1 LLIAAGIS
9 IAFALALAGL
19 ALSALFEKHLRDSLE
34 REQQRELLN
43 LAGSLKIAPDGSLDA
58 GGGSSN
64 PAFAQAYSG
73 TYWWIVGADGTGQK
87 EVARSLSLWDAPLP
101 ALNGNLGPEGEALAV
116 TSRPLTIGE
125 AGAERHFMLFAAR
138 HESDIT
144 IPLQDFR
151 HRLVVYLLPLG
162 LALMAASWLQVQV
175 GLRPLKALRRQVQR
189 LGDGNAMGQ
198 RISGDYPQEVSPL
211 VQELN
216 TVLDLRDASLERAR
230 KRAGDLAHG
239 LKTPLTVLGLLAAR
253 LTAAGLSR
261 EGAEIGEQ
269 AEAMRRHVD
278 HALARARL
286 SSGHGGT
293 PGELAATLARVIA
306 TLRKLPETASL
317 SWEVAVP
324 AEARVP
330 VEQGDLNELLGNLLD
345 NARKWAATRVRI
357 GFDGA
362 TLLIED
368 DGPGVD
374 PSRLDDIS
382 ARGRRLDES
391 KQGSGLGLSIIA
403 DIADI
408 YGLDTAFSRSP
419 LGGLA
424 VAIRFP
430 LRPPA

>member
-1 LLIAAGIS
+1 MAAGIS
-9 IAFALALAGL
+9 IAAALALAGF

-58 GGGSSN
+58 GGSGN
-64 PAFAQAYSG
+64 PASTEAYSG
-73 TYWWIVGADGTGQK
+73 TYWWIVGGDGNGQQ

-101 ALNGNLGPEGEALAV
+101 TLNGNQGPEGEALAV

-151 HRLVVYLLPLG
+151 RRLVVYLLPLG
-162 LALMAASWLQVQV
+162 LALMVASWLQVQV
-175 GLRPLKALRRQVQR
+175 GLHPLRALRRQVQR
-189 LGDGNAMGQ
+189 LAEGNATGQ

-253 LTAAGLSR
+253 LKAAGLSR

-345 NARKWAATRVRI
+345 NARKWAAARVRI
-357 GFDGA
+357 GFDGG

-408 YGLDTAFSRSP
+408 YGLETAFGRSP

-424 VAIRFP
+424 VTIRFP